1 MSLSTRFALS
11 EKGRRN
17 LTKASVAAFVTDI
30 VLMLQMM
37 LVIAFVSDIVGDN
50 EYDFDLPLWIYIAV
64 GLALM
69 ALTAAAYIYQFDRC
83 FADTYKESRDVRI
96 RLAETI
102 RKLPLSFFSRKD
114 PTEITVTM
122 MGDVTMQEEALSHW
136 LPPLISSLVFTPMI
150 AVMILVW
157 SPVIGIAMVW
167 PVPAAFALILLSSR
181 VVRRENRIK
190 FERTERVTEMIQ
202 ESIEC
207 SKDLKA
213 NDAQRAYL
221 DRLDAE
227 MDRVE
232 SAEVRCELASS
243 ISVAAAQ
250 MVLRLG
256 IATTAIAGAWMLS
269 EGTLSLI
276 SYIIALI
283 MVGRIYGPIDSSI
296 INLESVYTAEDHCAR
311 IRDMEE
317 QPLQT
322 GSEYFTPDG
331 YDIVF
336 RDVGFSYND
345 GDAVLDGV
353 SFEARQ
359 GEVTALVGPS
369 GGGKSTV
376 ARLAVRFWDPE
387 SGSVSL
393 GGVDISTVDPETLM
407 SRYSIVFQDVV
418 LFNTSVMD
426 NIRIGRKGATD
437 EEVLAAAKAAMC
449 DEFVSA
455 LPDGYS
461 TVIGENGDRL
471 SGGERQRISIARAI
485 LKDAPVIIMDEAT
498 ASLDTESESRVQ
510 EALSRLIAGK
520 TVLIIAHRMRTV
532 EDADRIVVLSG
543 GRVAE
548 SGSPKELM
556 SRGGIFARMVELQTG
571 SDSWSL

>member
-1 MSLSTRFALS
+1 MNLATRFALS

-17 LTKASVAAFVTDI
+17 LARASVSAFVTDV

-50 EYDFDLPLWIYIAV
+50 EYDFDLSLWAYIAI
-64 GLALM
+64 GLVLM
-69 ALTAAAYIYQFDRC
+69 ALTAAAYVYQFDRC
-83 FADTYKESRDVRI
+83 FADTYEESRNVRI
-96 RLAETI
+96 GLAETI
-102 RKLPLSFFSRKD
+102 RKLPLSFFARKD

-136 LPPLISSLVFTPMI
+136 LPPLVSSLVFTPMI
-150 AVMILVW
+150 AVMIVAW
-157 SPVIGIAMVW
+157 SPAIGIAMVW
-167 PVPAAFALILLSSR
+167 PVPVAFALILLSSR
-181 VVRRENRIK
+181 VVRRENRIR
-190 FERTERVTEMIQ
+190 FERTEHVTEMIQ

-207 SKDLKA
+207 SRDLKT
-213 NDAQRAYL
+213 NDAQGAYL

-227 MDRVE
+227 MDSVE

-276 SYIIALI
+276 TYIIALI
-283 MVGRIYGPIDSSI
+283 MVGRIYGPIDSSL
-296 INLESVYTAEDHCAR
+296 INLESVYTAEDNCAR
-311 IRDMEE
+311 IRDMDE
-317 QPLQT
+317 QPVQT
-322 GSEYFTPDG
+322 GSEDFTPDG

-336 RDVGFSYND
+336 KDVGFSYND
-345 GDAVLDGV
+345 GDSVLDGV

-387 SGSVSL
+387 RGSVSL

-418 LFNTSVMD
+418 LFNTSVID

-455 LPDGYS
+455 LPDGYD

-485 LKDAPVIIMDEAT
+485 LKDAPIIIMDEAT

-510 EALSRLIAGK
+510 EALSRLIVGK

-548 SGSPKELM
+548 SGSPEELM
-556 SRGGIFARMVELQTG
+556 ARGGIFARMVDLQTG
-571 SDSWSL
+571 SDTWSL